1 MNWDEIARNWGKLKG
16 PAKQRW
22 AKLGDE
28 QLRAIAGR
36 RALLAL
42 RLQETYQ
49 ISREEAERQLI
60 DWQDS
65 LGAEAQLRRR

>member
-22 AKLGDE
+22 TKLGDE
-28 QLRAIAGR
+28 QLSAIAGR

-42 RLQETYQ
+42 RLQEVYQ

-65 LGAEAQLRRR
+65 LAQSTHPKRG

>member
-1 MNWDEIARNWGKLKG
+1 MHWDEIARNWGRLKG

-28 QLRAIAGR
+28 QLSAIAGR

-42 RLQETYQ
+42 RLREVYQ
-49 ISREEAERQLI
+49 LSQAEAEQQLI

-65 LGAEAQLRRR
+65 LAAPPGPK

>member
-65 LGAEAQLRRR
+65 LGAEAQPRRG

>member
-28 QLRAIAGR
+28 QLHAIAGR
-36 RALLAL
+36 RPLLAL

-65 LGAEAQLRRR
+65 LGAEAQPRRS